1 MQEPH
6 EALVRDDA
14 GEGAGHVRLMMA
26 VIGRVAVRRDK
37 TSRVVASPRHP
48 QQGELNASHK
58 ADDESKAQADEP
70 PLLVELAIRII
81 QINLHTGQ
89 LRGRDFPTFLKRNE
103 LVLNVTHLGEE
114 GTRDTLRVGHSGAS
128 GTPDN
133 RLIYTITPNQMQF
146 EHRLLSQRDQDSRSR
161 HSVLMLRLLRLARVP
176 GAAAVRQDAVD
187 RALRPGQE
195 VLRSLLRHVLI
206 PRDVGIPPAV
216 LAAQLARRV
225 LLLAHGHRPAH
236 HDEDD
241 AKRHQ
246 RRDEHA
252 EHEPHLLLQLV
263 QLGIQLG
270 MHVNIDGSQ
279 LGHEGLLPTLD
290 RNETILHT
298 SKLGEDLCRVVMRDV
313 DELGLD
319 LFKDRVGKDIVTH
332 GAILG

>member
-1 MQEPH
+1 MEEPH
-6 EALVRDDA
+6 EALVRDEA
-14 GEGAGHVRLMMA
+14 GEGGGHVHMID
-26 VIGRVAVRRDK
+26 VIGHVALRRDK
-37 TSRVVASPRHP
+37 TSRIVASPRHP

-58 ADDESKAQADEP
+58 ADDESKAHAKEL
-70 PLLVELAIRII
+70 PLLLKLAIHILKL
-81 QINLHTGQ
+81 NLHTTQ
-89 LRGRDFPTFLKRNE
+89 LPTHGVPTSLEHKE
-103 LVLNVTHLGEE
+103 PALHL
-114 GTRDTLRVGHSGAS
+114 RHSGAS

-161 HSVLMLRLLRLARVP
+161 HSALLLRLARVP
-176 GAAAVRQDAVD
+176 GAAALRKDAVD

-195 VLRSLLRHVLI
+195 VLRSVLRHDLI

-236 HDEDD
+236 HDEDH

-270 MHVNIDGSQ
+270 MHLNIDGLQ
-279 LGHEGLLPTLD
+279 LGHDGLLPTLD